1 MAKLDVAPTKSQYL
15 DLRRSLAFAETGF
28 ELLEQKRTILTI
40 ELMGHLDAVG
50 RMEKELAPLIEA
62 AFAALRE
69 AALASGSEALERQSF
84 AAQADHDVELSTRPL
99 MGLALPRLVVEY
111 APVQARLG
119 AMGSSARADE
129 VALKFTEV
137 LKLVGQLAE
146 LQNLIVRL
154 ARELRKTQRRVNALS
169 KQFIPAYRETIRYIS
184 DTLEERERESIV
196 IMKMIKG
203 RLTEKKEMASPAEG
217 GG

>member
-1 MAKLDVAPTKSQYL
+1 MAKLDVPPTKSQYL
-15 DLRRSLAFAETGF
+15 ELRRSLTFAEDGF

-40 ELMGHLDAVG
+40 ELMGHLDAVR
-50 RMEKELAPLIEA
+50 RMEKDLDPLLNA
-62 AFAALRE
+62 AFAALKE

-84 AAQADHDVELSTRPL
+84 AVRADHDVTVGTRPL
-99 MGLALPRLVVEY
+99 MGLPLPQLSATYADMPPRL
-111 APVQARLG
+111 G
-119 AMGSSARADE
+119 TMGSSARTDE
-129 VALKFTEV
+129 VAQRFTEV

-169 KQFIPAYRETIRYIS
+169 KQFIPAYRETIDYIS
-184 DTLEERERESIV
+184 ETLEERERESIV

-203 RLTEKKEMASPAEG
+203 RLTRKKLAAAGAEG
-217 GG
+217 D